1 MARPR
6 QFDEEKT
13 LAAVRDEFASKGFE
27 ATSLDD
33 LMRVTG
39 LGKGSIYAAFG
50 DKHQLFLSALRLYS
64 DATLKGVHAALSSDM
79 RAIEK
84 LRMLFRVADNGA
96 APAKPY
102 RGCFLANSTTELAA
116 HNCDVRNLARET
128 YRAVEQLLAE
138 VARQAQQDGDLGRAI
153 EPSEFGR
160 LLLAVMQGMEFLRK
174 SGMSIRELN
183 GIGHSAER
191 LLLEG
196 GSVSPAPRPS
206 AARRADSLPTKP
218 KRKKLAQKP
227 VSAAKAARA
236 PER

>member
-6 QFDEEKT
+6 QFDEVKT

-50 DKHQLFLSALRLYS
+50 DKHRLFLSALRLYS
-64 DATLKGVHAALSSDM
+64 GATLKGTSAALSSDVP
-79 RAIEK
+79 AIEK
-84 LRMLFRVADNGA
+84 LRMLFRA
-96 APAKPY
+96 AATGTGSAKPY

-128 YRAVEQLLAE
+128 YRTVEELLVE
-138 VARQAQQDGDLGRAI
+138 VTEQAQQDGDLDRTV

-183 GIGHSAER
+183 GIGHAAEQ

-196 GSVSPAPRPS
+196 RSVSPAARPS
-206 AARRADSLPTKP
+206 AARRADSPSTKP
-218 KRKKLAQKP
+218 KRKKQAQKP
-227 VSAAKAARA
+227 VSTAKSVRTQ
-236 PER
+236 ER